1 MTMKQYAKSEWVS
14 AIIRDLDEEKHE
26 AGFIHTTEYG
36 ATILCCDPK
45 TVSNLLESGN
55 FNTGHIDLMLKNT
68 KATNLKSLLLKLS
81 KESAQ

>member
-1 MTMKQYAKSEWVS
+1 MKQYAKSEWTA

-36 ATILCCDPK
+36 STILCCDPK

-55 FNTGHIDLMLKNT
+55 FTTNHIDLMLKNT
-68 KATNLKSLLLKLS
+68 KAIHPKSLLNKLS
-81 KESAQ
+81 QL